1 MAFRL
6 PDWFIYEIRHRL
18 ERLPHGSGRFGM
30 RDWVND
36 NPLRIGI
43 AVVVSVIV
51 LALVFGLASRPGA
64 QQAVKEGKR
73 AWFYDQNTEEL
84 FLGSS
89 KKTGPIAA
97 PSGPLP
103 HGDPAGL
110 RARVYSYV
118 LNPTESE
125 LFVGFLERPDPDA
138 GSKASDADLA
148 DVPEWAHGISIKR
161 VKDEEWVSATSPEG
175 RHIVEGLTRPNDK
188 GQTPIYQVPK

>member
-18 ERLPHGSGRFGM
+18 ERLPLGSGRLGI
-30 RDWVND
+30 RDWIND
-36 NPLRIGI
+36 NPLRIGVT
-43 AVVVSVIV
+43 VVLCV
-51 LALVFGLASRPGA
+51 LVLVLVFGLASRPGP
-64 QQAVKEGKR
+64 QQMVKEGKR
-73 AWFYDQNTEEL
+73 AWFYDQNAKEL

-103 HGDPAGL
+103 NGDPAGF

-118 LNPTESE
+118 LNPQESE

-138 GSKASDADLA
+138 GSRASDADLA
-148 DVPEWAHGISIKR
+148 DVPEWARGKLIKR
-161 VKDEEWVSATSPEG
+161 VKDEQWVSATGSEG
-175 RHIVEGLTRPNDK
+175 SQIVQSLTRPNEK